1 MPLVACK
8 RGAPMS
14 RGKSFEQD
22 VRSVRGLLAE
32 ASLEHALI
40 RLQRE
45 HLRRKSWENQIRA
58 PAGQSNGGQW
68 VAGPG
73 GILRQLPP
81 TSWSSLHDGTSRPAQ
96 EPADKTER
104 TTLDD
109 GTKVLSIRVRAGRGE
124 FDEQHAVVAP
134 DGESRVF
141 ETSGDTQT
149 IRDGVSGEVLSRTTF
164 TPAGLVTEPIVQ
176 SAFAPA
182 VPPAIALGIEAIQAA
197 RTFELALS
205 LFTVLSSRKDGFG
218 TVLGMTAR
226 EYIPAERSSTG
237 LVAWVG
243 QLTQQQLDSTCPRNG
258 EVRALTNEVAR
269 AVKASG
275 QYRDSRDL
283 GNKIHIKIAKIVKDM
298 KDPNFR
304 QELLLS
310 TTGLAASAT
319 EKGTVRLDLLE
330 HVVPSKTVCIY
341 DYKTGE
347 EGIST
352 ARGIRLAAITSKNFP
367 GIHRI
372 IVIQMRPE
380 Q

>member
-1 MPLVACK
+1 M
-8 RGAPMS
+8 
-14 RGKSFEQD
+14 
-22 VRSVRGLLAE
+22 LAE
-32 ASLEHALI
+32 AALERALI

-45 HLRRKSWENQIRA
+45 QLGRKNWENQIRA
-58 PAGQSNGGQW
+58 PGGQPNGGQW
-68 VAGPG
+68 IAGPG
-73 GILRQLPP
+73 GVSRQLPP
-81 TSWSSLHDGTSRPAQ
+81 TSWSSLGDGKPRPDQ
-96 EPADKTER
+96 ESAGNSER

-109 GTKVLSIRVRAGRGE
+109 GTKVLSIRIHAGRGE

-141 ETSGDTQT
+141 ERSGDTQT
-149 IRDGVSGEVLSRTTF
+149 IRDGISGEVLSRTTF
-164 TPAGLVTEPIVQ
+164 TSAGLIAEPIVQ
-176 SAFAPA
+176 PAFAPA
-182 VPPAIALGIEAIQAA
+182 IALAIEAVQAA

-226 EYIPAERSSTG
+226 EYVPADRSSTG

-243 QLTQQQLDSTCPRNG
+243 QLTQQQLDATCPRNG
-258 EVRALTNEVAR
+258 EVRALTNEVTR

-275 QYRDSRDL
+275 QYRNNTDL
-283 GNKIHIKIAKIVKDM
+283 GNKVHIKIASIVEEM
-298 KDPNFR
+298 RDPNFR

-310 TTGLAASAT
+310 PNGSKAGAT

-330 HVVPSKTVCIY
+330 RVVSSNTACVY

-347 EGIST
+347 EGLST
-352 ARGIRLAAITSKNFP
+352 ARGLHLAAITARNFP
-367 GIHRI
+367 GIQRI